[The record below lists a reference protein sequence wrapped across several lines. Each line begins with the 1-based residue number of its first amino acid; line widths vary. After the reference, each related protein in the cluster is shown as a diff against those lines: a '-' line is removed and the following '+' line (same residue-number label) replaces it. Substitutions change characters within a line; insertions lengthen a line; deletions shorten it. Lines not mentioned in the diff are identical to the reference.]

1 MTVQELIDLLSAI
14 EDKSKPVRIDIFD
27 DEVKDV
33 VDREDSVE
41 LFTF

>member
-1 MTVQELIDLLSAI
+1 MTVQELIDILSAI

-33 VDREDSVE
+33 VEREDSVE
-41 LFTF
+41 LYNY